1 MGSLLDEAPLM
12 FNLHKIT
19 QHNYLVV
26 QKLGVW
32 LKPSCRIWY
41 FHKCTIARKS
51 FQHQN
56 RLPIY
61 IPASK
66 RSSTTRCPP
75 KLRIPSLHFRSL
87 PAKGNRSSPS
97 SIPCAPSKEEPK
109 TPLLFHSTN
118 PTPKP
123 SKPQLQLQN
132 KTKTALPYSTTE
144 ALNCFSKITK
154 TTILLRSIRSSV
166 ETASSFLGQRQSTRR
181 NTARTTKPRF
191 IFRSEAR
198 RA

>member
-1 MGSLLDEAPLM
+1 MLDEAPLR
-12 FNLHKIT
+12 FNL
-19 QHNYLVV
+19 LAV

-41 FHKCTIARKS
+41 FRKCTITRKS

-56 RLPIY
+56 RQ
-61 IPASK
+61 PASN

-118 PTPKP
+118 PRLKP
-123 SKPQLQLQN
+123 AKPQLRLQN
-132 KTKTALPYSTTE
+132 KTKTALRYSSTE
-144 ALNCFSKITK
+144 ALSCFSKITK
-154 TTILLRSIRSSV
+154 TPILLRSIRSSA
-166 ETASSFLGQRQSTRR
+166 ETASSFLEQRQSTRR
-181 NTARTTKPRF
+181 NTARRTKPRF
-191 IFRSEAR
+191 IFRNEAR
-198 RA
+198 QAST